1 MNEKDHTGQL
11 LFRVWIADYCDWS
24 PARWDEL
31 PPAAVALEPA
41 EEGCLA
47 LEKARVYVEGFNAQM
62 LAESKPRWAVAIPVS
77 GRFEGD
83 PQPGQPVSGH
93 RFLF

>member
-1 MNEKDHTGQL
+1 M
-11 LFRVWIADYCDWS
+11 
-24 PARWDEL
+24 
-31 PPAAVALEPA
+31 
-41 EEGCLA
+41 
-47 LEKARVYVEGFNAQM
+47 YVEGFNSQM
-62 LAESKPRWAVAIPVS
+62 LAEAKSRWAVAIPVS